1 MTPEEALASADTV
14 QRKRATRCLWQ
25 RRKLGWDEERAMT
38 TPMDRGASRR
48 KTGGIDAHTTWE
60 DDDECWYYV
69 AHHPG
74 GLTHE
79 QIGEALGGLSRQ
91 RVQIIERDALHTLGA
106 ALALEGLRESDLVV
120 WLSRDRPGD
129 GSGEPPPPML
139 GHGID
144 GEERQRRIAAR
155 IDAQEPSDTTRAID
169 AAITQLEAAAGRVA
183 ASLEAWEGER

>member
-1 MTPEEALASADTV
+1 MTPAEALAGTDPA

-48 KTGGIDAHTTWE
+48 RTGGIDAITPWE
-60 DDDECWYYV
+60 DDDHCWYYV
-69 AHHPG
+69 ACHPG

-79 QIGEALGGLSRQ
+79 QIGDALGGLSRQ
-91 RVQIIERDALHTLGA
+91 RVQMIERDALRTLSA

-139 GHGID
+139 GHGVD

-169 AAITQLEAAAGRVA
+169 AAIAQLEAAAERVA
-183 ASLEAWEGER
+183 AAVEKWEVE